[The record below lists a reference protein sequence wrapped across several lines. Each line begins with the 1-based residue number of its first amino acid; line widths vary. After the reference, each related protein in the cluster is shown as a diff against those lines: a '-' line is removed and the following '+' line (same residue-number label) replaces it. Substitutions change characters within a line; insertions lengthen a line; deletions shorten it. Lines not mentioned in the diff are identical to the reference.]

1 MDDTQSAQI
10 LQMQNRHYTY
20 IIMKVMYSP
29 GHHQNDFVETQA
41 LGCMKYETY
50 SEAQHYIQKP
60 VGKVLL
66 YMYMHAVIYIYTYIY
81 YIYII
86 YIYVLYVYVII

>member
-41 LGCMKYETY
+41 LGCMICIICICNNMIESVQTARLV
-50 SEAQHYIQKP
+50 EHNMI
-60 VGKVLL
+60 GK
-66 YMYMHAVIYIYTYIY
+66 IKNNSS
-81 YIYII
+81 
-86 YIYVLYVYVII
+86 

>member
-20 IIMKVMYSP
+20 IIMKKMCST
-29 GHHQNDFVETQA
+29 GHHQNDFVATQV
-41 LGCMKYETY
+41 LGCMMYETY
-50 SEAQHYIQKP
+50 SEPQHYIQKP

>member
-1 MDDTQSAQI
+1 MCST
-10 LQMQNRHYTY
+10 
-20 IIMKVMYSP
+20 
-29 GHHQNDFVETQA
+29 GHHQNDFVATQV
-41 LGCMKYETY
+41 LGCMMYETY
-50 SEAQHYIQKP
+50 SEPQHYIQKP